1 MNDPDRHPGERPR
14 PTTWRRARAAL
25 VTVACLTLA
34 LVAAPSTEAAESDEV
49 AQARQRLLAE
59 RDEATG
65 QLGDAEA
72 ALTAATRAV
81 TDTEAALADRR
92 QTRVVVRRDLRRAR
106 SDREIP
112 FEIRR
117 AVAIQIYVAGD
128 PNANSL
134 INEIVEGTSSLDGVR
149 DRALYSS
156 VVDWATDN
164 LNRLD
169 AEIERL
175 SAELAELDD
184 EIPTLEADLARFL
197 EAVESERAARDA
209 LVARIDALDEEIRNL
224 NRAILTGLT
233 VDRVETRPI
242 LVVKID
248 NVSGARPQQG
258 IDVADIVI
266 EEKVEAG
273 LTRLAALF
281 QSTGSDPVG
290 PIRSAR
296 TSDVHLLAN
305 LGSPL
310 FAYSGA
316 NAGVGAS
323 VFGSTLVDVGASMNH
338 SLYYREAGRR
348 APHNLYS
355 RTSRLWGA
363 TSEGSPPRSMFRFR
377 ADGEPVGAGARP
389 AEGVDVTY
397 GSARASFTWD
407 AGRGGW
413 ARTQDGRPHTVVGGA
428 QIAPQNVVV
437 RFTDYVPSPAD
448 ARSPEAVVTGSGEL
462 WVFSDGEVVV
472 GRWEQ
477 PSMTAPTRWLDAD
490 GDPIRLTPGR
500 TWVLLPSPGDATLRR

>member
-1 MNDPDRHPGERPR
+1 M
-14 PTTWRRARAAL
+14 A
-25 VTVACLTLA
+25 VACLA
-34 LVAAPSTEAAESDEV
+34 MAVAVAPTTEAAESDEI

-59 RDEATG
+59 REDAAG
-65 QLGDAEA
+65 QLGQAEA
-72 ALTAATRAV
+72 TLSEAVQTV
-81 TDTEAALADRR
+81 TDTTATLAERT
-92 QTRVVVRRDLRRAR
+92 QTRVQVRRDLRQAR
-106 SDREIP
+106 EDREVP
-112 FEIRR
+112 LEIRR
-117 AVAIQIYVAGD
+117 AIAIQSYVAGD
-128 PNANSL
+128 PNSNSL
-134 INEIVEGTSSLDGVR
+134 INELIDGSSSLDGVR

-164 LNRLD
+164 LDRLD
-169 AEIERL
+169 AEIARL
-175 SAELAELDD
+175 SAELEQLED
-184 EIPTLEADLARFL
+184 EIPTLTAELAEA
-197 EAVESERAARDA
+197 EASVEAARTARDG
-209 LVARIDALDEEIRNL
+209 LVARIAALDEDIRNL

-266 EEKVEAG
+266 EEKVESG

-323 VFGSTLVDVGASMNH
+323 VFGSTLVDVGASTNN
-338 SLYYREAGRR
+338 SLYYRESSRR

-355 RTSRLWGA
+355 NTSRLWGA
-363 TSEGSPPRSMFRFR
+363 VGDGSPPRSLFTFRS
-377 ADGEPVGAGARP
+377 DGDPIGAGAR
-389 AEGVDVTY
+389 AAQGVDVTY

-407 AGRGGW
+407 AGLGGW
-413 ARTQDGRPHTVVGGA
+413 ARSQDGRPHTVAGGA
-428 QIAPQNVVV
+428 QIAPANVVV

-462 WVFSDGEVVV
+462 WVLTDGQVVV

-477 PSMTAPTRWLDAD
+477 PSLTAPTRWLDAN

-500 TWVLLPSPGDATLRR
+500 TWILLPSPGDATLR